1 VAAALDPDINGARI
15 QAWGDLT
22 DWNHI
27 LAIMRKQYPGLK
39 FMDDMSECD
48 LTKWG
53 LTTDTKLAFSLI
65 EKWQPGQHG
74 WRALKDTIEENLSK
88 IVEWDQKN

>member
-1 VAAALDPDINGARI
+1 MAAALDPDVRGARI
-15 QAWGDLT
+15 QAWGDST

-27 LAIMRKQYPGLK
+27 LDIMRKQYPALK

-48 LTKWG
+48 VTKMG
-53 LTTDTKLAFSLI
+53 LTTDAKQAFALI

-74 WRALKDTIEENLSK
+74 WRALKDIIEENISK
-88 IVEWDQKN
+88 IVEWDPKN